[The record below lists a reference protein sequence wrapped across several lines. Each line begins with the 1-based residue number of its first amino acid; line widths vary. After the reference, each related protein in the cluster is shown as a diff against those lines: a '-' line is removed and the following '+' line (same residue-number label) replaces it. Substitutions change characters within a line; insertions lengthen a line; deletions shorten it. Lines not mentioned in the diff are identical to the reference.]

1 MRADRDI
8 FIDQIRQFDTDTL
21 LSLAVSL
28 YDELSRLRMIQLENE
43 RISTEAHIQFSE
55 LNEKYAAIVRENE
68 ELKKLLE
75 KEIEKNVLKTKSIF
89 GRKTEGFP
97 ALLDALDNPGEE
109 LEDESTAEDTG
120 PAKDRRARAI
130 DLESHKGGQTTR
142 SGRTKKN
149 PSLTDSLEKLPR
161 QILYDLDV
169 DALNEQYGEH
179 NWRIAHWH
187 QHRQLMKLDTPYYTQ
202 VVYTPVISAGL
213 EHDLFTI
220 PYMNP
225 LIDKSAVSCTIMA
238 DILYRKFA
246 LGLPFYRQARDY
258 QMQGIALNK
267 QTIINWAGT
276 PVPEICEEVYE
287 FMTQLLVG
295 YRYTQCDETYIQVN
309 KDGYG
314 PGHKSFLWVH
324 TSSELTDC
332 PPVIIFCYEETRG
345 TDHLRHFFREFLGYI
360 TCDAYISYRVLEEES
375 GGEILTTGCFMHC
388 RRYFAE
394 AFFVQN
400 VAAMSDDELAAL
412 PETRAL
418 LLIRGIYQE
427 EKKLKELTA
436 DGRTIAREGNVA
448 PKVNAFFEYIHFLE
462 GSDNVFSDRM
472 KKAITYALNQEKNLR
487 RFLTDGNIPCD
498 NGHVERIIR
507 SCSVGRANWLFA
519 DTIHGAKVNAIMYSI
534 VETAKANQANILI
547 YLQYLFEQIPL
558 RRMGGDKDFMADM
571 VPWSEAY
578 RTYEEKKQQQRQSL
592 YGQLFP
598 EPERPRTPRKKDRSA
613 GMPEG
618 NGLTA

>member
-8 FIDQIRQFDTDTL
+8 FIDQIKQFDRDAL
-21 LSLAVSL
+21 LSLTVSL
-28 YDELSRLRMIQLENE
+28 YDELSQLRMIQLENE
-43 RISTEAHIQFSE
+43 RISTEAYIQFSE
-55 LNEKYAAIVRENE
+55 LNGKYAAIVRENG

-75 KEIEKNVLKTKSIF
+75 KEIEKNALKTKSIF

-97 ALLDALDNPGEE
+97 ALLDALDNPEE
-109 LEDESTAEDTG
+109 EPADEDVEEDAG
-120 PAKDRRARAI
+120 PAKERKSRMI
-130 DLESHKGGQTTR
+130 DFESHKGGQGAR
-142 SGRTKKN
+142 GGHTKKN
-149 PSLTDSLEKLPR
+149 PGLSDSLEKLPR
-161 QILYDLDV
+161 QIIYDLDV
-169 DALNEQYGEH
+169 DALNEQYGEN
-179 NWRIAHWH
+179 NWRIVHWH
-187 QHRQLMKLDTPYYTQ
+187 QHKQLMKLFTPYYTQ
-202 VVYTPVISAGL
+202 VVYTPVVSVGL

-220 PYMNP
+220 PYRNP
-225 LIDKSAVSCTIMA
+225 LIDKSVVSSTIMA
-238 DILYRKFA
+238 DILYRKFV
-246 LGLPFYRQARDY
+246 LGLPFYRQALDY
-258 QMQGIALNK
+258 QMQGIALSK
-267 QTIINWAGT
+267 QTIINWAGAL
-276 PVPEICEEVYE
+276 VPEICEEVYE

-332 PPVIIFCYEETRG
+332 PPIIIFCYEETRG

-375 GGEILTTGCFMHC
+375 GGDILTTGCFMHC

-394 AFFVQN
+394 AFFVQD
-400 VAAMSDDELAAL
+400 VAAMSDEELTAL

-427 EKKLKELTA
+427 EKKLKGLTA
-436 DGRTIAREGNVA
+436 DERTVAREENVA
-448 PKVNAFFEYIHFLE
+448 PKVDAFFEYIRFLE
-462 GSDNVFSDRM
+462 GSDNGFSDRM

-498 NGHVERIIR
+498 NGHVERVIR
-507 SCSVGRANWLFA
+507 SYSVGRANWLFA
-519 DTIHGAKVNAIMYSI
+519 DSMDGAKVNAIMYSMI
-534 VETAKANQANILI
+534 ETAKANQANIPI

-558 RRMGGDKDFMADM
+558 RRAGGDQDFMADM
-571 VPWSEAY
+571 MPWSEAY
-578 RTYEEKKQQQRQSL
+578 RAYEEKKQQQRQSL

-598 EPERPRTPRKKDRSA
+598 EPERPRKPRKKDLSA
-613 GMPEG
+613 GIPEC

>member
-276 PVPEICEEVYE
+276 LVPEICEEVYE

-394 AFFVQN
+394 AFLYR
-400 VAAMSDDELAAL
+400 MSL
-412 PETRAL
+412 P
-418 LLIRGIYQE
+418 
-427 EKKLKELTA
+427 
-436 DGRTIAREGNVA
+436 
-448 PKVNAFFEYIHFLE
+448 
-462 GSDNVFSDRM
+462 
-472 KKAITYALNQEKNLR
+472 
-487 RFLTDGNIPCD
+487 
-498 NGHVERIIR
+498 
-507 SCSVGRANWLFA
+507 
-519 DTIHGAKVNAIMYSI
+519 
-534 VETAKANQANILI
+534 
-547 YLQYLFEQIPL
+547 
-558 RRMGGDKDFMADM
+558 
-571 VPWSEAY
+571 
-578 RTYEEKKQQQRQSL
+578 
-592 YGQLFP
+592 
-598 EPERPRTPRKKDRSA
+598 
-613 GMPEG
+613 
-618 NGLTA
+618 